1 MGAPS
6 ESDQHLYR
14 SILENAAVGVIVY
27 RLEKPDDIAS
37 LRLIFVN
44 REASRATQSQLEELV
59 GKRIFE
65 AFPNLAETE
74 LPAQF
79 HELLRSGEAKKLG
92 DARYGDEAIPTATFE
107 VEASPIDKQLLVVT
121 FRNVTDLRQAQEEL
135 VAAQQDAIE
144 AKQDELLQYEKMA
157 ALGNL
162 LAGVGHEIKTPL
174 GALKS
179 NNDLLMRVVER
190 IKQEAATLG
199 EQAAASDLTKM
210 EKVIS
215 TAEGL
220 HQTSNLAIDRI
231 TGIVNSLRTFARVD
245 QEKEVSDVHQIMES
259 TLTLAHHELK
269 YHIQVEKDYGNV
281 PTCNCYPNQLN
292 QVFLNILIN
301 AAQAIEGK
309 GTIWIKTFVR
319 DKFAVIEIRD
329 SGKGISKDDLPKI
342 FDAGFTT
349 KPSELGTGLGL
360 AIISKII
367 KDHDGK
373 IEVESEVG
381 KGTTFRVCLPP
392 DQEGLEK
399 GTRSSP
405 RR

>member
-6 ESDQHLYR
+6 ESDQRLYR
-14 SILENAAVGVIVY
+14 SILENAAVGVFVY

-37 LRLIFVN
+37 LRLIFAN
-44 REASRATQSQLEELV
+44 GEASRATQSQLEGLV

-74 LPAQF
+74 LPRQF
-79 HELLRSGEAKKLG
+79 HEVLRTRQAKKLG
-92 DARYGDEAIPTATFE
+92 DTRYGDEAIPTATFE
-107 VEASPIDKQLLVVT
+107 VEASPIDDQLLVVT

-135 VAAQQDAIE
+135 IAAQRDAID
-144 AKQDELLQYEKMA
+144 AKQDELLQFEKMA

-179 NNDLLMRVVER
+179 NNDLLMRVVKKMKE
-190 IKQEAATLG
+190 EAATLG
-199 EQAAASDLTKM
+199 EQVAASDLAKM
-210 EKVIS
+210 EKVIA
-215 TAEGL
+215 TADGL
-220 HQTSNLAIDRI
+220 HQNSNVAIDRI
-231 TGIVNSLRTFARVD
+231 TGIVNSLRMFARVD
-245 QEKEVSDVHQIMES
+245 QEQEVSDIHQIMES
-259 TLTLAHHELK
+259 ALTLVHHELK
-269 YHIQVEKDYGNV
+269 YHIQVEKDYGNI
-281 PTCNCYPNQLN
+281 PACNCYPSQLN

-329 SGKGISKDDLPKI
+329 SGKGMSKDDLAKI

-349 KPSELGTGLGL
+349 KPSGVGTGLGL
-360 AIISKII
+360 AIVSKII

-381 KGTTFRVCLPP
+381 KGTTFRVCLPL
-392 DQEGLEK
+392 DAG
-399 GTRSSP
+399 GT
-405 RR
+405 

>member
-6 ESDQHLYR
+6 ESDQRLYR
-14 SILENAAVGVIVY
+14 SILENAAVGVFVY

-37 LRLIFVN
+37 LRLIFAN
-44 REASRATQSQLEELV
+44 GEASRATQSQLEGLV

-74 LPAQF
+74 LPRQF
-79 HELLRSGEAKKLG
+79 HEVLRTRQAKKLG
-92 DARYGDEAIPTATFE
+92 DTRYGDEAIPTATFE
-107 VEASPIDKQLLVVT
+107 VEASPIDDQLLVVT

-135 VAAQQDAIE
+135 IAAQRDAID
-144 AKQDELLQYEKMA
+144 AKQDELLQFEKMA

-179 NNDLLMRVVER
+179 NNDLLMRVVKKMKE
-190 IKQEAATLG
+190 EAATLG
-199 EQAAASDLTKM
+199 EQAAASDLAKM
-210 EKVIS
+210 EKVIA
-215 TAEGL
+215 TADGL
-220 HQTSNLAIDRI
+220 HQNSNVAIDRI
-231 TGIVNSLRTFARVD
+231 TGIVNSLRMFARVD
-245 QEKEVSDVHQIMES
+245 QEQEVSDIHQIMES
-259 TLTLAHHELK
+259 ALTLVHHELK
-269 YHIQVEKDYGNV
+269 YHIQVEKDYGNI
-281 PTCNCYPNQLN
+281 PACNCYPSQLN

-329 SGKGISKDDLPKI
+329 SGKGMSKDDLPKI

-349 KPSELGTGLGL
+349 KPSGVGTGLGL
-360 AIISKII
+360 AIVSKII

-381 KGTTFRVCLPP
+381 KGTTFRVCLPL
-392 DQEGLEK
+392 DAG
-399 GTRSSP
+399 GT
-405 RR
+405 